1 MFDFFSK
8 KINLVAPVSGK
19 VIALENVPDAVF
31 AQKTVGDGAA
41 IDEMFSDVICA
52 PADGTVELIFR
63 TNHAFA
69 LKTQSGVEVLVHI
82 GINTVELN
90 GKGFE
95 RLVQEG
101 QAVKAGDP
109 IIKIDAALI
118 KEAGFSLVTPVVIT
132 NVDKVI
138 NLHIETGKTVAAV
151 KDIIMTF
158 KEK

>member
-8 KINLVAPVSGK
+8 KISLVAPVSGK
-19 VIALENVPDAVF
+19 VIAIENVPDAVF

-41 IDEMFSDVICA
+41 IDEITGDVICA
-52 PADGTVELIFR
+52 PADGTIELIFR

-69 LKTQSGVEVLVHI
+69 LKTESGVEVLVHI

-95 RLVQEG
+95 RLVEEG
-101 QAVKAGDP
+101 KTVKTGDP
-109 IIKIDAALI
+109 VIKIDKAII

-132 NVDKVI
+132 NMDKVA
-138 NLHIETGKTVAAV
+138 NLQVEAGKQVAAGQ
-151 KDIIMTF
+151 DTIMIF
-158 KEK
+158 KKK